1 MSKLK
6 VGLIEQVKLVGT
18 KKTVKVPGKFDTGA
32 RRTSID
38 VKLARKIG
46 AKKIGKQK
54 VSNVHG
60 HSIRPIV
67 DIKLEI
73 NGKKLRTQANV
84 FNREHRTYK
93 VLIGRD
99 IIFSNFIIDLT
110 KSHKSPDLS
119 DLK

>member
-6 VGLIEQVKLVGT
+6 VGLIEQVKLIGT
-18 KKTVKVPGKFDTGA
+18 KKTVKVLGKFDTGA
-32 RRTSID
+32 RRTSVDI
-38 VKLARKIG
+38 KLARKIG

-60 HSIRPIV
+60 HSIRPLV
-67 DIKLEI
+67 DLKLEI
-73 NGKKLRTQANV
+73 NGKRLKTQANV
-84 FNREHRTYK
+84 SNRDHRTYK

-110 KSHKSPDLS
+110 KSHKSS
-119 DLK
+119 DLGDLK